1 MVATWSVDRLG
12 RSLVHLLA
20 ILGEL
25 HAKGV
30 DLYLHQQGVDTSTP
44 AGTALFQMIGVFA
57 EFERSMIVERVKSG
71 LRRAVAQGKKPGRP
85 RVDQETEQ
93 KVLKLL
99 KDGIGIKR
107 TARKVGVGVATVQRI
122 KAAS

>member
-1 MVATWSVDRLG
+1 
-12 RSLVHLLA
+12 
-20 ILGEL
+20 
-25 HAKGV
+25 
-30 DLYLHQQGVDTSTP
+30 
-44 AGTALFQMIGVFA
+44 
-57 EFERSMIVERVKSG
+57 
-71 LRRAVAQGKKPGRP
+71 